1 MKKSNSAFIKEL
13 SFEEKK
19 QIVLSHLEFDTRNI
33 QFEVDNG
40 LAAMTQDQIAP
51 IFAELRGQISK
62 VEAMPD
68 NAKNSKGLSEAL
80 KDLLVI
86 LKRGQREDTCRR
98 LNFSLKQTLPD
109 ALFSKLYDFVGIPP
123 EDLVLD
129 NTLYPP
135 PS

>member
-1 MKKSNSAFIKEL
+1 MEKSSSAFIKEL

-33 QFEVDNG
+33 PFESANG

-51 IFAELRGQISK
+51 IVAELRSQISK
-62 VEAMPD
+62 VEKMPE
-68 NAKNSKGLSEAL
+68 NAKNSKGLSEAI

-109 ALFSKLYDFVGIPP
+109 ALFSKLYEFIGIPP
-123 EDLVLD
+123 ETLVLD
-129 NTLYPP
+129 NTLYPS